1 MAGYLVTWIRTP
13 LWLQFLS
20 NFSVSAR
27 AIGLK
32 IEKTKETCH
41 IQFRSSVVSLVA
53 GYFVTWVRT
62 PLWRQLFVQFFV
74 KRRWWRGSRWLMTA
88 WRVSWCGVHSY
99 ELPHKH
105 PCKKSINKQ
114 INTTLSK
121 WREVLWWESTLL
133 PSHDV
138 QRSNPILF
146 IFLNVLTFMR
156 FYVFKLSRGPRF
168 DYGLSPFFWF
178 IKFFIFINF
187 FHPWHDYFL
196 VVDRDESTQMLQSC
210 GPDCDECNKSLQ
222 CSRPNRDETD
232 KT

>member
-1 MAGYLVTWIRTP
+1 
-13 LWLQFLS
+13 
-20 NFSVSAR
+20 
-27 AIGLK
+27 
-32 IEKTKETCH
+32 
-41 IQFRSSVVSLVA
+41 
-53 GYFVTWVRT
+53 
-62 PLWRQLFVQFFV
+62 
-74 KRRWWRGSRWLMTA
+74 MTA
-88 WRVSWCGVHSY
+88 WRVSWCGVHAY
-99 ELPHKH
+99 DLPHKH
-105 PCKKSINKQ
+105 QCKKSINKQ

-210 GPDCDECNKSLQ
+210 GPDCDECNKSLLGQ
-222 CSRPNRDETD
+222 TVTKLIKRYDFRAWYPQQWIHDVLWKRHEKFVTD
-232 KT
+232 